1 MSEKIKTHL
10 IVKEQYDE
18 YKVKWCGRLID
29 STPELKNGMPI
40 FVIIANKGRMELN
53 TLDLFDVERQAK
65 KFTYPRGRGSLTT
78 DKGFIYVKEQGG
90 GEKLIGVVV
99 HNHIRKYAPM
109 YDEL

>member
-1 MSEKIKTHL
+1 MSEMIKTHL

-18 YKVKWCGRLID
+18 YTIKWCGRLID
-29 STPELKNGMPI
+29 AKPEFKNGLPV
-40 FVIIANKGRMELN
+40 FVIIANNGRMELN
-53 TLDLFDVERQAK
+53 TLDLSEVERQAK
-65 KFTYPRGRGSLTT
+65 KFTHPRGRGSLTT
-78 DKGFIYVKEQGG
+78 DKGFIYVKEHG